1 MNNDS
6 TADGDEDTGVNKMN
20 IADSC
25 IMAIVTI
32 VFVGMVLVTAKVY
45 RIVKLGDKRLML
57 MLGFLDL
64 TLLGKYIST

>member
-1 MNNDS
+1 MYNES
-6 TADGDEDTGVNKMN
+6 AADGDDDSGVNKMN

-25 IMAIVTI
+25 IMAIVTV

-64 TLLGKYIST
+64 TLLGKCMPT

>member
-1 MNNDS
+1 MYNESD
-6 TADGDEDTGVNKMN
+6 ADGDEDSGVNKMN

-25 IMAIVTI
+25 IMAIVTV

-57 MLGFLDL
+57 MLAFLDL
-64 TLLGKYIST
+64 TLLGKCIST

>member
-1 MNNDS
+1 MYNESD
-6 TADGDEDTGVNKMN
+6 ADGVDDSGVNKMN

-25 IMAIVTI
+25 IMAIVSV

-57 MLGFLDL
+57 MLAFLDL
-64 TLLGKYIST
+64 TLLGKCIST

>member
-6 TADGDEDTGVNKMN
+6 TADGDDDTGVNKMN

-25 IMAIVTI
+25 IMAIVVV

-45 RIVKLGDKRLML
+45 KIVKLGDKRLML

-64 TLLGKYIST
+64 TLLGKFKST

>member
-1 MNNDS
+1 MNNES
-6 TADGDEDTGVNKMN
+6 TAEGEDDAGVNKMN

-64 TLLGKYIST
+64 TLLGKCIST